1 MFAAETI
8 EELLE
13 AYVRYLVA
21 EKNLSQYTL
30 RNYRTDL
37 GDFFAHVEEKGI
49 DPLRANRHDMRQY
62 LVTLRDR
69 GIATASVTRK
79 VSTIRS
85 FYKFLVREEKVES
98 SPITGVVAP
107 KKERRLPIVL
117 RKDDLRAIIEAA
129 REDTPQGVR
138 NRAILELMYAAG
150 VRLSEVVG
158 LDVAHVDLEERLTLV
173 RGKGNKERIVL
184 YGHPADRALRRYL
197 TVARPKL
204 AAPNEEALFVNRHG
218 TRLSGRSIQQIV
230 RKHALK
236 AGLDQRIYPHLLR
249 HSFATHL
256 LDGGAELRVVQ
267 ELLGHASA
275 STTQIYTHVTEERQ
289 REAMEQAREGLAR
302 LHIAKL
308 RESAKRR
315 PGR

>member
-1 MFAAETI
+1 MQTSERV
-8 EELLE
+8 EELVE
-13 AYVRYLVA
+13 AYIRYLIA
-21 EKNLSQYTL
+21 EKNLSPYTL
-30 RNYRTDL
+30 RNYRSDL
-37 GDFFAHVEEKGI
+37 GDFFAQLEERSV
-49 DPLRANRHDMRQY
+49 DPLAADRHLMRQY
-62 LVTLRDR
+62 LMGLRER
-69 GIATASVTRK
+69 GVASASVTRK

-85 FYKFLVREEKVES
+85 FYKFLVREEVLDS

-107 KKERRLPIVL
+107 KREKRLPIVL
-117 RKDDLRAIIEAA
+117 RKDDLCAIIEAA
-129 REDTPQGVR
+129 REDTPQGIR

-158 LDVAHVDLEERLTLV
+158 LDVRHLDLDERLVLV
-173 RGKGNKERIVL
+173 LGKGNKERIVL
-184 YGHPADRALRRYL
+184 YGDPADSALRRYL
-197 TVARPKL
+197 ADGRPKL
-204 AAPNEEALFVNRHG
+204 AAADEQALFVNRHG

-289 REAMEQAREGLAR
+289 REAMQQAREGLAR
-302 LHIAKL
+302 LHISKL
-308 RESAKRR
+308 RDAAKRR
-315 PGR
+315 SRL